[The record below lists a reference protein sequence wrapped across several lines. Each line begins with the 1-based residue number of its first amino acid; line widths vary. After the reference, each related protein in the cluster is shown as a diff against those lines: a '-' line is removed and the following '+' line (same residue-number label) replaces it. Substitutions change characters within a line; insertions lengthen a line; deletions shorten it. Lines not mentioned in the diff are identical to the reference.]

1 MSIYD
6 EIEARADQQEESR
19 RKRILAIGVRL
30 WLIRPPPPPSMA
42 SYEQIDGVVS
52 ASFEDGALKLTV
64 GTDIAALDEGGI
76 TDAALRFMDHTGTL
90 DYRVMELRD
99 TAGTLVARAWLGKGV
114 VALALL
120 GGITGGVVCAAV
132 IGVAMPNLLRL
143 FAREPQVAAGPV
155 SLAATDMVTLLIYF
169 SLARWLLS

>member
-6 EIEARADQQEESR
+6 EIEARAEQQEESR
-19 RKRILAIGVRL
+19 RKRILAVVLLAVTVLAIGVRL

-99 TAGTLVARAWLGKGV
+99 TAGTLVARAWPEGRV
-114 VALALL
+114 
-120 GGITGGVVCAAV
+120 
-132 IGVAMPNLLRL
+132 
-143 FAREPQVAAGPV
+143 QVKRPDDGAP
-155 SLAATDMVTLLIYF
+155 
-169 SLARWLLS
+169 